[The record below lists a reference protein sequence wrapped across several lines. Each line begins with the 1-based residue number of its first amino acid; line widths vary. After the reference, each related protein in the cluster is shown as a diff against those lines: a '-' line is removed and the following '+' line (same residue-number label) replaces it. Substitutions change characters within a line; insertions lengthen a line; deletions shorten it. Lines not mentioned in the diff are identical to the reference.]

1 MEYSY
6 NDFIISLLL
15 ILCVPSLGLLF
26 LLSRTPLHHIM
37 GHISSFF
44 PCLVIF
50 IMYQLLILTLFDRV
64 FFFCFCFFAPFSI
77 IFEPYSGTQLN
88 YLEII

>member
-15 ILCVPSLGLLF
+15 ILCVPSLDLLF
-26 LLSRTPLHHIM
+26 LLSPTPPHHIM

-64 FFFCFCFFAPFSI
+64 CFFCFLFFCFLLLSI
-77 IFEPYSGTQLN
+77 LFLSLILGHS
-88 YLEII
+88 